1 MVNLDFLD
9 NWEFLDILEFLDHL
23 DVFQIGVSKL
33 I

>member
-9 NWEFLDILEFLDHL
+9 NWEFLDILEFLDHF